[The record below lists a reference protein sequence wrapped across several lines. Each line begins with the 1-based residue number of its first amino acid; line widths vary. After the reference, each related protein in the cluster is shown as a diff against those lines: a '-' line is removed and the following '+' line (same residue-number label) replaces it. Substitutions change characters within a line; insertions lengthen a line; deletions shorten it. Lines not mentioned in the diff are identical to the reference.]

1 MLLVALKLQLRVVKS
16 MDQGSVAFN
25 LKLNKK
31 KIKKAASCKL
41 QAASFKHQASS
52 LTVTVG
58 HSRITK
64 KVENNETNNNI

>member
-1 MLLVALKLQLRVVKS
+1 ALKLQLRVVKS

-41 QAASFKHQASS
+41 QASSFKLDSDCG
-52 LTVTVG
+52 T
-58 HSRITK
+58 
-64 KVENNETNNNI
+64 